1 MMLPLRKT
9 IIRCQQTLLGVMG
22 VIIQPIINTV
32 ILMLAFGVLL
42 RTPSEQY
49 LYMVYLFRVLIV

>member
-32 ILMLAFGVLL
+32 IFTLAFGVLL

-49 LYMVYLFRVLIV
+49 QYMVYLFRVLIV